1 MTEPVAKAQ
10 APPLAALFLSVFIG
24 LMGFG
29 VLLPVFPFWG
39 RALGAEPTMITIAL
53 GAYSLGQFIGSPFW
67 GRMSDRYGRRPV
79 LLISLV
85 GGMVSYLF
93 MAQATNIW
101 MLGAARLLGGLMAGN
116 IAVAFAYVG
125 DVVPEAQRPKAMGM
139 LGAAF
144 GLGFIFGPAIGGL
157 VAGDAPGAVEFAR
170 VAYVSAAIT
179 AVAVIGVFVQLPE
192 SLTPERRAATRAAGG
207 APAIGTVLR
216 AKPAVISLILLG
228 LLVIGSAAMMETTFA
243 LFADDQLGWTP
254 REVGLSFGLIGT
266 ISAVLQA
273 VGAAPLAKRFGPN
286 RVALIGIASYAAG
299 LTGLGLA
306 VGGTAVLVA
315 LAVTAIGVG
324 VFNPAFQTLVAST
337 TNDDDRGIINGLTQ
351 GGSAMGRI
359 IGPAISGAM
368 FQHMGPATPFLAGA
382 AAMVLAFGVA
392 LAASRKALAASREA
406 VAASHE
412 AVAPSHE
419 AVAAS
424 RTVAE
429 RQP

>member
-1 MTEPVAKAQ
+1 MTDAVAKTP
-10 APPLAALFLSVFIG
+10 APPLGALFLSVFIG

-39 RALGAEPTMITIAL
+39 RALGADPTMITIAL

-67 GRMSDRYGRRPV
+67 GKMSDRYGRRPV
-79 LLISLV
+79 LLISLA
-85 GGMVSYLF
+85 GGVVSYLI
-93 MAQATNIW
+93 MAQASNIW
-101 MLGAARLLGGLMAGN
+101 MLGAARLFGGLMAGN

-125 DVVPEAQRPKAMGM
+125 DVVPEAQRPKAMGL

-179 AVAVIGVFVQLPE
+179 ALAVIGVFIQLPE
-192 SLTPERRAATRAAGG
+192 SLTPERRAATKAAGG
-207 APAIGTVLR
+207 SPAIATVLR
-216 AKPAVISLILLG
+216 AKPEVLGLILLG

-243 LFADDQLGWTP
+243 LFADDRLGWTP
-254 REVGLSFGLIGT
+254 RQVGMSFGLIGT

-273 VGAAPLAKRFGPN
+273 VGAAPLAKKFGAH

-337 TNDDDRGIINGLTQ
+337 TNDDDRGIVNGLTQ

-368 FQHMGPATPFLAGA
+368 FQHIGPAAPFLAGA

-392 LAASRKALAASREA
+392 VVAGRK
-406 VAASHE
+406 
-412 AVAPSHE
+412 
-419 AVAAS
+419 
-424 RTVAE
+424 VAE
-429 RQP
+429 RHP